1 MSGAAGSSNTPPR
14 FTLDMG
20 SLVGHMSEHDL
31 LETCLALTSP
41 STDAQ
46 KVFDALIREPY
57 VVQRVLEEL
66 QSVSAMPSDAA
77 DRWGAPAALHR
88 CSKRDGNCLAELA
101 RAEGGAGLDR
111 LYERLAAAKKA
122 GEASRSL
129 QAAVP
134 ARKQAALAHREGGA
148 EGTAAS
154 ATQAQAAAERLA
166 LDALTAHESPLKA
179 ATGVRAELR
188 ACGCCVD
195 AESAFLSGFQGRSR
209 DFIYH
214 APAKRPAGSSVA
226 QKQTRVAGLD
236 ARRAG
241 EEMPSPNEMYER
253 ICCEHLCDAD
263 ISEQEFEVWRNKY
276 LSATTQAAKDTVVKE
291 FVWDT
296 AHGQLYDYCG
306 KVLKDLF
313 GVGASKIAEIKRL
326 AQEGASS
333 APVTSSHGMLAF
345 RASHP
350 PANQTSDRV
359 ENLVVLAD
367 PLFSFF
373 SRLRSSQPP
382 RPKHV

>member
-1 MSGAAGSSNTPPR
+1 MHRGRPACEVVPESQRRCFQNRPVRCSAKRCVGGQVFSRVDGWCSAELGLVLALGAMSGAAGSSHTPPR
-14 FTLDMG
+14 FTLDLG

-31 LETCLALTSP
+31 LATCLAIASP
-41 STDAQ
+41 STDAE
-46 KVFDALIREPY
+46 KVFDALIRDPY
-57 VVQRVLEEL
+57 AVQRVLEEL

-188 ACGCCVD
+188 ACGCCVEG
-195 AESAFLSGFQGRSR
+195 ESAFLSGFQGRKM
-209 DFIYH
+209 DTPH
-214 APAKRPAGSSVA
+214 ATSDEPRVSVA
-226 QKQTRVAGLD
+226 RKLPIPWPTS
-236 ARRAG
+236 
-241 EEMPSPNEMYER
+241 PSV
-253 ICCEHLCDAD
+253 IVFL
-263 ISEQEFEVWRNKY
+263 
-276 LSATTQAAKDTVVKE
+276 L
-291 FVWDT
+291 
-296 AHGQLYDYCG
+296 
-306 KVLKDLF
+306 
-313 GVGASKIAEIKRL
+313 
-326 AQEGASS
+326 
-333 APVTSSHGMLAF
+333 
-345 RASHP
+345 
-350 PANQTSDRV
+350 
-359 ENLVVLAD
+359 
-367 PLFSFF
+367 
-373 SRLRSSQPP
+373 SRLLRLYSTVSCPRQCSLFYPLLCMQLWHVSRSWVDAPT
-382 RPKHV
+382 R